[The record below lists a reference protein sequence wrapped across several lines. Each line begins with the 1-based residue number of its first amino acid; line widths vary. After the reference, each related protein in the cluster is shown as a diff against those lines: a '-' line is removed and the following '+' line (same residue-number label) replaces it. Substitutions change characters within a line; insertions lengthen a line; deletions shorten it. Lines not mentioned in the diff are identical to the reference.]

1 MKPSPYSRSRLVALS
16 MAAGLFGV
24 PSLAQSQAVVG
35 LPSTANIVCVVAN
48 CSIIR
53 VGIDLQG
60 SWYLNG
66 VYLRSLDAS
75 RWQFSGL
82 IDSRDH
88 FGNVLAWNP
97 SISSTNVGLTAGGT
111 YAAEPVFLTV
121 ANSVYSTNPGD
132 GSISYLVRGTL
143 GPNGTGTVVETWGT
157 ATTAT
162 STPEPGSMLLLGTGL
177 VGIIGA
183 ARRKRRLSKSETV

>member
-1 MKPSPYSRSRLVALS
+1 MKPSPYSRRGLVALS

-24 PSLAQSQAVVG
+24 PSLGQSQAVVG
-35 LPSTANIVCVVAN
+35 LPATASALCVVAD

-60 SWYLNG
+60 TWYLNR
-66 VYLRSLDAS
+66 VHLRSLDAS

-88 FGNVLAWNP
+88 LGNVLAWNP
-97 SISSTNVGLTAGGT
+97 TLSSTSMVLTAGGS
-111 YAAEPVFLTV
+111 YAAEPVYLTV
-121 ANSVYSTNPGD
+121 ANSVYSTNPND
-132 GSISYLVRGTL
+132 GSIGYLVRGTS

-157 ATTAT
+157 TTT
-162 STPEPGSMLLLGTGL
+162 TTPEPGSLLLLGTGL
-177 VGIIGA
+177 VGIVGA
-183 ARRKRRLSKSETV
+183 ARRKRNLSQSAGT